1 MIARTRRLFLA
12 LPLLAVLTLGA
23 SGCASLARTAFR
35 TPTVELRD
43 IRVRGLGLEGGSL
56 DLVLDVFNPNDYR
69 MDATRLTYALST
81 DSGTVASGAVTKRV
95 MLEKSQRSEV
105 TLPVNFTMKELM
117 GMAQIM
123 LRKGTVEYIVKGDVT
138 VDSPFGSM
146 TRPYQAKAR
155 IDNASLIP
163 R

>member
-1 MIARTRRLFLA
+1 MRFRRSFTLVLGLLSLA
-12 LPLLAVLTLGA
+12 
-23 SGCASLARTAFR
+23 GCASLARAAFR

-69 MDATRLTYALST
+69 MDVTRLTYALSS

-95 MLEKSQRSEV
+95 TLDKSTRSEV
-105 TLPVNFTMKELM
+105 TLPVNFTIQELF
-117 GMAQIM
+117 GVAQLM
-123 LRKGTVEYIVKGDVT
+123 LRKGSVEYVVKGNVT
-138 VDSPFGSM
+138 VDSPFGSL
-146 TRPYQAKAR
+146 TRPYESKAR
-155 IDNASLIP
+155 IDIASLIP